1 MQQYEKI
8 NLRVTKDVA
17 LQKEK
22 EEKEK
27 EARRQR
33 LEKLRA
39 LQNHVDNANGSA
51 VDANF
56 DTSSQD
62 QQTSRNSPNPLEDV
76 EVVKPRSVVVLFCL
90 IYLL

>member
-1 MQQYEKI
+1 MQLYEKI
-8 NLRVTKDVA
+8 NARVTRDVA

-27 EARRQR
+27 EARKHR

-51 VDANF
+51 IE
-56 DTSSQD
+56 TSREASGQE
-62 QQTSRNSPNPLEDV
+62 QLNNRNSPHPLDDI
-76 EVVKPRSVVVLFCL
+76 EV
-90 IYLL
+90 Y